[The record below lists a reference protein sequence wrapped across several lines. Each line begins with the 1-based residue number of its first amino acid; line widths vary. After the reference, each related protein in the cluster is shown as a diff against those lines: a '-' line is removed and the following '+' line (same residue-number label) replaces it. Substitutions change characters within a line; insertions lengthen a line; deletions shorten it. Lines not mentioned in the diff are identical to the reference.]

1 MTTNASDRYSRQK
14 LLAEIGGEGQQRLAD
29 SCAAVVGCGAL
40 GTMQAALLVRAGVG
54 TTLLVDRDYVEESNL
69 QRQVL
74 FDERDAERGVP
85 KAEAAALAL
94 RRANSAVTVVP
105 VVKDLVAANAE
116 RLLEPADVI
125 LDGTD
130 NYETRF
136 LINEVAVK
144 RSIAWIYGAAVG
156 THGSI
161 MPIVPGQ
168 TACLECL
175 FDDAPRSRQPTCD
188 TAGVLNAVTSLIA
201 SLQVVEALKILAGRA
216 QALERRLV
224 TIDVWSGERAALQA
238 DTPRPGC
245 PTCGQRRFA
254 RLEAQSAASARI
266 CGRDAVQVPA
276 RDRPVDLPALAHSLA
291 PLGEVR
297 ASELAVRFSCPP
309 HALTVF
315 PDGRAIVKGTQD
327 LGVARSLYARYVGD

>member
-1 MTTNASDRYSRQK
+1 MTNNASDRYSRQR
-14 LLAEIGGEGQQRLAD
+14 LLSEIGGEGQERLAR

-40 GTMQAALLVRAGVG
+40 GTMQATLLVRAGVG
-54 TTLLVDRDYVEESNL
+54 TTLLLDRDYVEESNL

-74 FDERDAERGVP
+74 FDELDAERGVP

-105 VVKDLVAANAE
+105 VVKDLIASNAE
-116 RLLEPADVI
+116 RLLGSADVI

-156 THGSI
+156 THGSF
-161 MPIVPGQ
+161 MPVLPGQ

-175 FDDAPRSRQPTCD
+175 FDDAPQTRQPTCD
-188 TAGVLNAVTSLIA
+188 TAGVLNAVTSVIA
-201 SLQVVEALKILAGRA
+201 SLQVVEAFKILAGQA
-216 QALERRLV
+216 HALERRIV
-224 TIDVWSGERAALQA
+224 TIDAWSGERAALQA
-238 DTPRPGC
+238 DTPRPDC
-245 PTCGQRRFA
+245 PICGLRRFP
-254 RLEAQSAASARI
+254 RLEARSGASARI

-276 RDRPVDLPALAHSLA
+276 RERPMDLAALAQRLA

-297 ASELAVRFSCPP
+297 SSELAVRFACPP

-315 PDGRAIVKGTQD
+315 QDGRAIVKGTQD
-327 LGVARSLYARYVGD
+327 LGVARSLYARYVGV

>member
-1 MTTNASDRYSRQK
+1 MKTDASDRYSRQE
-14 LLAEIGGEGQQRLAD
+14 LLAEIGVDGQERLAGA
-29 SCAAVVGCGAL
+29 CAAVVGCGAL
-40 GTMQAALLVRAGVG
+40 GTMQATLLVRAGVG
-54 TTLLVDRDYVEESNL
+54 RTLLIDRDFVEESNL
-69 QRQVL
+69 QRQLL

-85 KAEAAALAL
+85 KAEAAARRLS
-94 RRANSAVTVVP
+94 RANSAVCVVP
-105 VVKDLVAANAE
+105 VVKDVVASNAE
-116 RLLEPADVI
+116 RLLESADVI

-144 RSIAWIYGAAVG
+144 RSIPWIYGAAVS

-161 MPIVPGQ
+161 MPIIPGQ

-175 FDDAPRSRQPTCD
+175 FDDVPKSRQPTCD
-188 TAGVLNAVTSLIA
+188 TVGVLNAVTSLIA
-201 SLQVVEALKILAGRA
+201 SLQVVEALKILTGRID
-216 QALERRLV
+216 ALEARLV
-224 TIDVWSGERAALQA
+224 TIDVWSGERATLDAG
-238 DTPRPGC
+238 TPDPEC
-245 PTCGQRRFA
+245 PTCGERRFS
-254 RLEAQSAASARI
+254 RLASRSSASARI

-276 RDRPVDLPALAHSLA
+276 RDRPVDLVRLAQSLSR
-291 PLGEVR
+291 LGEVQ
-297 ASELAVRFSCPP
+297 ASELALRFSCPP

>member
-1 MTTNASDRYSRQK
+1 MKTDARDRYSRQE
-14 LLAEIGGEGQQRLAD
+14 LLDEIGADGQERLAD
-29 SCAAVVGCGAL
+29 ACAAVVGCGAL

-54 TTLLVDRDYVEESNL
+54 RTLLIDRDFVEESNL
-69 QRQVL
+69 QRQLL

-85 KAEAAALAL
+85 KAEAAARSLS
-94 RRANSAVTVVP
+94 RANSAVCVVP
-105 VVKDLVAANAE
+105 VVKDVVASNAE
-116 RLLEPADVI
+116 RLLESADVI

-144 RSIAWIYGAAVG
+144 RSIPWIYGAAVG

-161 MPIVPGQ
+161 MPIIPGK

-175 FDDAPRSRQPTCD
+175 FDDVPKSRQPTCD
-188 TAGVLNAVTSLIA
+188 TVGVLNAVTSLIA
-201 SLQVVEALKILAGRA
+201 SLQVVEALKILTGRID
-216 QALERRLV
+216 ALESRLV
-224 TIDVWSGERAALQA
+224 TIDVWSGERATLHAG
-238 DTPRPGC
+238 TPDPDC
-245 PTCGQRRFA
+245 PTCGERRFS
-254 RLEAQSAASARI
+254 RLASRSSASARI

-276 RDRPVDLPALAHSLA
+276 RDRPVDLVRLAQSLSR
-291 PLGEVR
+291 LGDVR